1 MNSFDVELAKQ
12 PSKKKQ
18 KTIFRA
24 FLDDFERQQFDLS
37 ERTKDDLEGRK
48 WIVGTLYTFD
58 MLLCYCIIGK
68 HIGQISFLIA
78 SKILSYSTV
87 GMGCKNTPFADVS
100 VYISI
105 PIFTLYRT
113 ISCGFLERHVGYVRP
128 RDGPPGVPRQLR
140 HKQRLLPLSWKHLLP
155 PDRFVSPQLERQSWR
170 GGIPQTKCPA
180 PPVQSPLGFL

>member
-1 MNSFDVELAKQ
+1 MKSFDVELAKQ

-78 SKILSYSTV
+78 SKILSW
-87 GMGCKNTPFADVS
+87 D
-100 VYISI
+100 
-105 PIFTLYRT
+105 R
-113 ISCGFLERHVGYVRP
+113 
-128 RDGPPGVPRQLR
+128 GVKIL
-140 HKQRLLPLSWKHLLP
+140 HLLMNQYW
-155 PDRFVSPQLERQSWR
+155 FTNIHL
-170 GGIPQTKCPA
+170 
-180 PPVQSPLGFL
+180 L

>member
-1 MNSFDVELAKQ
+1 MKSFDVELAKQ

-78 SKILSYSTV
+78 SFPIQLWEWGVKMLHLLMYQ
-87 GMGCKNTPFADVS
+87 
-100 VYISI
+100 YIS
-105 PIFTLYRT
+105 
-113 ISCGFLERHVGYVRP
+113 V
-128 RDGPPGVPRQLR
+128 
-140 HKQRLLPLSWKHLLP
+140 
-155 PDRFVSPQLERQSWR
+155 
-170 GGIPQTKCPA
+170 
-180 PPVQSPLGFL
+180 